1 MISLANTD
9 ERFMHIYQKFRNTVF
24 GIAFNYTK
32 SSADACDIVRTSSL
46 SISNKILLTVMN
58 ILRHGLSGLRSM
70 NAKTYDVILGKTD
83 CFP

>member
-32 SSADACDIVRTSSL
+32 AVRMLAISSRTSSL
-46 SISNKILLTVMN
+46 STFPTKILLTVMN

-70 NAKTYDVILGKTD
+70 NAKNI
-83 CFP
+83 